1 MVAGVALGCA
11 SLDWPK
17 VVASSDRS
25 VYFLPLARPLGQIAL
40 LLTVSGAFVLVQRV
54 RDATRAAVFLGAG
67 WCLAWLLLI
76 RAAALVAPIYSGV
89 ALAAA
94 IPADQRDVPVYS
106 VGTYDQSLTFYLQR
120 TVTLVGYR
128 GELDYGLRKAP
139 DAEIADL
146 AEFLRRWSAQ
156 SRAFAVMEK
165 TMFDDL
171 EKPRGADAA
180 GCHRRQS
187 RPGGAAM
194 SWITWALILMG
205 VGLNAAAQLLLKVA
219 TRPLAHFS
227 DFSAD
232 TLGSSVGILFKSPS
246 FWAGMVCYAASVC
259 VWLAALSKAPVST
272 AYPMLS
278 LGYVVV
284 AAVSVLWLGESMGP
298 AKVLGIALICAG
310 VILVSRSSA

>member
-1 MVAGVALGCA
+1 
-11 SLDWPK
+11 
-17 VVASSDRS
+17 
-25 VYFLPLARPLGQIAL
+25 
-40 LLTVSGAFVLVQRV
+40 
-54 RDATRAAVFLGAG
+54 
-67 WCLAWLLLI
+67 
-76 RAAALVAPIYSGV
+76 
-89 ALAAA
+89 
-94 IPADQRDVPVYS
+94 
-106 VGTYDQSLTFYLQR
+106 
-120 TVTLVGYR
+120 
-128 GELDYGLRKAP
+128 
-139 DAEIADL
+139 
-146 AEFLRRWSAQ
+146 
-156 SRAFAVMEK
+156 
-165 TMFDDL
+165 
-171 EKPRGADAA
+171 
-180 GCHRRQS
+180 
-187 RPGGAAM
+187 M

-278 LGYVVV
+278 LVYVVV
-284 AAVSVLWLGESMGP
+284 AVVSVLWLGESMGP